1 MKQTVETKT
10 TEVKMEKKKY
20 WWKATASFLMVL
32 FTMPLGHA
40 VMILME
46 HFLDETTLHYSAFA
60 MGFVGMLMVIAGV
73 FAKGDTRQTLWG
85 LFGGLLFWTGWVE
98 FLFMY
103 FANRFGTQPEL
114 DPVTGEIVTRPEYLI
129 LPASFGF
136 WMMVM
141 MLYLFCTANG
151 CNFLN
156 WWQRLFF
163 GKHKKEIAARP
174 MTRHTSIV
182 AFMEVITMLWT
193 CYLTLMFCYD
203 ERFQGDRHPVT
214 LLVGMLGLI
223 GSLFMFARLLR
234 YSSWGMS
241 LRYGFATVII
251 FWIAVEVFDR
261 ISLLPALWNAPGE
274 HILQIIL
281 IGGSFA
287 VAGLYVTYRK
297 MMRRV

>member
-1 MKQTVETKT
+1 MN
-10 TEVKMEKKKY
+10 
-20 WWKATASFLMVL
+20 WDKAIVSIAVTLAA
-32 FTMPLGHA
+32 MPLTH
-40 VMILME
+40 ILARI
-46 HFLDETTLHYSAFA
+46 LKDGTTGVEQFYAGMGMGAF
-60 MGFVGMLMVIAGV
+60 GLGLVIAGV
-73 FAKGDTRQTLWG
+73 FIKGDARQSLLG
-85 LFGGLLFWTGWVE
+85 LFGGMFYWMGAID

-103 FANRFGTQPEL
+103 YAERFGTQAQL
-114 DPVTGEIVTRPEYLI
+114 DPVTGEIVSRPEYLI
-129 LPASFGF
+129 LPATFGF
-136 WMMVM
+136 WAMVM

-182 AFMEVITMLWT
+182 VFMEVTTMLWT

-203 ERFQGDRHPVT
+203 ERFLGDRHPVT

-261 ISLLPALWNAPGE
+261 ISLLPALWNAPRE
-274 HILQIIL
+274 HLLQIVL